1 MADKASFKRL
11 KLYSFKL
18 NALLEIT
25 QAINENLSGR
35 ELLKRYES
43 ILTDDLNIGR
53 IAIIKLNEKW
63 ETILTTG
70 ADKEDVSH
78 IDVEKELLPIKE
90 ISFVTSSPHL
100 SLKNFDII
108 IPVITQDTPLAFVLI
123 GDIDEEAEGISPT
136 IKHLHFI
143 QTISNVIIVAIE
155 NIRLHKESL
164 RQEAMRKELEL
175 ASRIQRMLIPENSTL
190 PQNKHIRFTAFYHP
204 HFSVGGDYYDC
215 ISLNNNEFGFCIA
228 DVSGKGISAAILMS
242 NFQANLRALFSDEIT
257 LDQLVN
263 RLNTRVM
270 ASAKGEK
277 FITLFI
283 GKYIV
288 DRRELQYINA
298 GHNPPLLYEE
308 NKKQL
313 SMLMK
318 GCVGM
323 GMLDKIP
330 ACEMGVVT
338 MHEPTKMFCYT
349 DGLVE
354 LLDESGVES
363 GIKFGTE
370 KIEGHV
376 TNTHPIHENIN
387 DIIESHNILEGNTAI
402 FDDISILGIEFT
414 PTS

>member
-1 MADKASFKRL
+1 MAEKASFKRL

-53 IAIIKLNEKW
+53 IAIIKLNDHW

-90 ISFVTSSPHL
+90 ITFVTSSPHDC
-100 SLKNFDII
+100 LKNFDII
-108 IPVITQDTPLAFVLI
+108 IPVITQDHPLAFVLI

-155 NIRLHKESL
+155 NIRLQKESL

-175 ASRIQRMLIPENSTL
+175 ASRIQRMLIPENSSL
-190 PQNKHIRFTAFYHP
+190 PQNKHIHFTAFYHP

-215 ISLNNNEFGFCIA
+215 ITLNKNEFGFCIA

-257 LDQLVN
+257 LNQLVN

-270 ASAKGEK
+270 DSAKGEK

-288 DRRELQYINA
+288 DKRELQYINA

-308 NKKQL
+308 NKNQL
-313 SMLMK
+313 SMLTK

-330 ACEMGVVT
+330 AIEMGKKT

-354 LLDESGVES
+354 LLDESGIE
-363 GIKFGTE
+363 FGTE
-370 KIEGHV
+370 KIERHV
-376 TNTHPIHENIN
+376 TNIHPIHENIN
-387 DIIESHNILEGNTAI
+387 DIIESHNILAGSTAI

-414 PTS
+414 PC

>member
-1 MADKASFKRL
+1 MAEKASFKRL

-164 RQEAMRKELEL
+164 RQEAMRKEFEL

-363 GIKFGTE
+363 GIEFGTE

>member
-1 MADKASFKRL
+1 MAEKASFKRL

-25 QAINENLSGR
+25 QAINENLPAVG
-35 ELLKRYES
+35 LLKRYES
-43 ILTDDLNIGR
+43 ILKDDLNIGR
-53 IAIIKLNEKW
+53 IAIIKYNEKW

-78 IDVEKELLPIKE
+78 IDVESELLPIKE
-90 ISFVTSSPHL
+90 ITFVTSSPYQ

-108 IPVITQDTPLAFVLI
+108 IPVITQDSPLAFVLI

-155 NIRLHKESL
+155 NIRLHMESL
-164 RQEAMRKELEL
+164 RQEAIRKELEL

-190 PQNKHIRFTAFYHP
+190 PQNKYIHFTAFYHP

-215 ISLNNNEFGFCIA
+215 IALNKNEFGFCIA
-228 DVSGKGISAAILMS
+228 DVSGKGISAAIIMS
-242 NFQANLRALFSDEIT
+242 NFQANLRALFSDEIP
-257 LDQLVN
+257 LDQLVTI
-263 RLNTRVM
+263 LNNRVM

-288 DRRELQYINA
+288 NRQELQYINA

-308 NKKQL
+308 GKKKL
-313 SMLMK
+313 SMLAK

-330 ACEMGVVT
+330 VIEMGMVR
-338 MHEPTKMFCYT
+338 MQEPTKMFCYT

-354 LLDESGVES
+354 LLDESGIE
-363 GIKFGTE
+363 FGTE
-370 KIEGHV
+370 KIEKHV
-376 TNTHPIHENIN
+376 TNAHPIHENIN
-387 DIIESHNILEGNTAI
+387 DIIESHDILAGNKAI

-414 PTS
+414 PHS

>member
-1 MADKASFKRL
+1 MAEKASFKRL

-25 QAINENLSGR
+25 QAINENLSGG

-43 ILTDDLNIGR
+43 ILKDDLNIGR
-53 IAIIKLNEKW
+53 IAIIKYNEIW

-78 IDVEKELLPIKE
+78 VDVETDLLPIKE
-90 ISFVTSSPHL
+90 ISFVTSSPHA

-155 NIRLHKESL
+155 NIRLQKESL

-242 NFQANLRALFSDEIT
+242 NFQANLRALFSEEIS
-257 LDQLVN
+257 LDQLVTK
-263 RLNTRVM
+263 LNTRVM

-288 DRRELQYINA
+288 NRKELQYINA

-308 NKKQL
+308 SKKTL

-330 ACEMGVVT
+330 AIEMGVVQ
-338 MHEPTKMFCYT
+338 MKEPTKMFCYT

-354 LLDESGVES
+354 LLDESIIE
-363 GIKFGTE
+363 FGTE
-370 KIEGHV
+370 KIEKHV
-376 TNTHPIHENIN
+376 TNTDPIHDNIN
-387 DIIESHNILEGNTAI
+387 DIIESHNILAGNTAI

-414 PTS
+414 PNS

>member
-1 MADKASFKRL
+1 MAEKASFKRL

-25 QAINENLSGR
+25 QAINENLPAG
-35 ELLKRYES
+35 ELLLRYES
-43 ILTDDLNIGR
+43 ILKDDLNIGR
-53 IAIIKLNEKW
+53 IAIIKYNDKW

-78 IDVEKELLPIKE
+78 IDVESELLPIKE
-90 ISFVTSSPHL
+90 ITFVTSSPYQ

-108 IPVITQDTPLAFVLI
+108 IPVITQDSPLAFVLI

-143 QTISNVIIVAIE
+143 QTISNVIMVAIE
-155 NIRLHKESL
+155 NIRLQKESL
-164 RQEAMRKELEL
+164 RQEAIRKELEL

-190 PQNKHIRFTAFYHP
+190 PQNKYIHFTAFYHP

-215 ISLNNNEFGFCIA
+215 ITLNKNEFGFCIA
-228 DVSGKGISAAILMS
+228 DVSGKGISAAIIMS
-242 NFQANLRALFSDEIT
+242 NFQANLRALFSDEIP
-257 LDQLVN
+257 LDQLVTI
-263 RLNTRVM
+263 LNNRVM
-270 ASAKGEK
+270 NSAKGEK

-283 GKYIV
+283 GKYSV
-288 DRRELQYINA
+288 TRQELQYINA

-308 NKKQL
+308 GKKKL
-313 SMLMK
+313 SMLGK

-330 ACEMGVVT
+330 VIEIGVVK
-338 MHEPTKMFCYT
+338 MQEPTKMFCYT

-354 LLDESGVES
+354 LLDESGIE
-363 GIKFGTE
+363 FGTE
-370 KIEGHV
+370 KIEKHV
-376 TNTHPIHENIN
+376 TNANPIHVNIN
-387 DIIESHNILEGNTAI
+387 DIIESHNILVGNTAI
-402 FDDISILGIEFT
+402 FDDISILGIEFN
-414 PTS
+414 PVS

>member
-1 MADKASFKRL
+1 MAEKASFKRL

-90 ISFVTSSPHL
+90 ISFVTSSPHE

-175 ASRIQRMLIPENSTL
+175 ASRIQRMLIPENS
-190 PQNKHIRFTAFYHP
+190 
-204 HFSVGGDYYDC
+204 
-215 ISLNNNEFGFCIA
+215 
-228 DVSGKGISAAILMS
+228 
-242 NFQANLRALFSDEIT
+242 
-257 LDQLVN
+257 
-263 RLNTRVM
+263 
-270 ASAKGEK
+270 
-277 FITLFI
+277 
-283 GKYIV
+283 
-288 DRRELQYINA
+288 
-298 GHNPPLLYEE
+298 
-308 NKKQL
+308 
-313 SMLMK
+313 
-318 GCVGM
+318 
-323 GMLDKIP
+323 
-330 ACEMGVVT
+330 
-338 MHEPTKMFCYT
+338 
-349 DGLVE
+349 
-354 LLDESGVES
+354 
-363 GIKFGTE
+363 
-370 KIEGHV
+370 
-376 TNTHPIHENIN
+376 
-387 DIIESHNILEGNTAI
+387 
-402 FDDISILGIEFT
+402 
-414 PTS
+414 

>member
-1 MADKASFKRL
+1 
-11 KLYSFKL
+11 
-18 NALLEIT
+18 
-25 QAINENLSGR
+25 
-35 ELLKRYES
+35 
-43 ILTDDLNIGR
+43 
-53 IAIIKLNEKW
+53 
-63 ETILTTG
+63 
-70 ADKEDVSH
+70 
-78 IDVEKELLPIKE
+78 
-90 ISFVTSSPHL
+90 
-100 SLKNFDII
+100 
-108 IPVITQDTPLAFVLI
+108 
-123 GDIDEEAEGISPT
+123 
-136 IKHLHFI
+136 
-143 QTISNVIIVAIE
+143 TISNVIIVAIE

-175 ASRIQRMLIPENSTL
+175 ASRIQRMLIPENSSL
-190 PQNKHIRFTAFYHP
+190 PQNRHIHFTAFYHP

-215 ISLNNNEFGFCIA
+215 IVLNKNEFGFCIA

-257 LDQLVN
+257 LNQLVT

-288 DRRELQYINA
+288 SRKELQYINA

-330 ACEMGVVT
+330 TIEMGVLT
-338 MHEPTKMFCYT
+338 MQEPTKMFCYT

-354 LLDESGVES
+354 LLDESGIE
-363 GIKFGTE
+363 FGTE
-370 KIEGHV
+370 KIERHV
-376 TNTHPIHENIN
+376 TNIHPIHENIN
-387 DIIESHNILEGNTAI
+387 DIIESHNILEDNTAI

-414 PTS
+414 PNS